1 MKTYN
6 WINQRRPIFAI
17 PNIENISGWKLK
29 YEQSIVSKFLMIFDN
44 STYPP
49 TYFLTYLPTY
59 LPTYLGTQSS
69 NINKQTFFFPSQ
81 LNQRRHQNRNVIRN
95 SNVIRTNNVVRTI
108 DVIMGVKRQQTW
120 PDLICN
126 VVLVGDAK
134 VGKTS
139 LVQKAVNE
147 KFSEVSVT

>member
-1 MKTYN
+1 
-6 WINQRRPIFAI
+6 
-17 PNIENISGWKLK
+17 
-29 YEQSIVSKFLMIFDN
+29 
-44 STYPP
+44 
-49 TYFLTYLPTY
+49 
-59 LPTYLGTQSS
+59 
-69 NINKQTFFFPSQ
+69 
-81 LNQRRHQNRNVIRN
+81 
-95 SNVIRTNNVVRTI
+95 
-108 DVIMGVKRQQTW
+108 MGVKRQQTW